1 MRNITIRDIA
11 RQAGVSKS
19 TTSRVINNVGNVN
32 EDLRRRVNNVVNE
45 LGLSCRGTH
54 YPERI
59 YGYRLHG

>member
-1 MRNITIRDIA
+1 MLEMRNITIRDIA

-45 LGLSCRGTH
+45 LG
-54 YPERI
+54 Y
-59 YGYRLHG
+59 

>member
-32 EDLRRRVNNVVNE
+32 WSGSGFADNQE
-45 LGLSCRGTH
+45 GWKSCYAAKARSKSAGD
-54 YPERI
+54 R
-59 YGYRLHG
+59 